1 MRSNE
6 DRGGKIPFIVDVAIA
21 LALGASFIYFV
32 VVTEY
37 HVGAGELT
45 HAQLLL
51 LGTKL
56 RTAHST
62 LLTGNDN
69 KRE

>member
-1 MRSNE
+1 MRSRE
-6 DRGGKIPFIVDVAIA
+6 DRRATVSLFSDVAIA
-21 LALGASFIYFV
+21 LGLIASFVYFIV
-32 VVTEY
+32 IAEY

-51 LGTKL
+51 LGAKI

-62 LLTGNDN
+62 APVGNN
-69 KRE
+69 KRN

>member
-1 MRSNE
+1 MRSSE
-6 DRGGKIPFIVDVAIA
+6 DRGAKASLLSDVAIA
-21 LALGASFIYFV
+21 LGLIASFAYFIV
-32 VVTEY
+32 IVEY

-51 LGTKL
+51 LGAKI

-62 LLTGNDN
+62 APAGNN
-69 KRE
+69 KRN